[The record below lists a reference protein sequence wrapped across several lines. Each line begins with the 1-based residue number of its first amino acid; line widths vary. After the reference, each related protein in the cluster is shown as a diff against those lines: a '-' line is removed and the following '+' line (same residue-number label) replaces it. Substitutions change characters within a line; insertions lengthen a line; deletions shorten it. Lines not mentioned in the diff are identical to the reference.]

1 MRRER
6 RPWLLRLAHD
16 REAGFADQ
24 ETLRARGQE
33 SRHHLG
39 GIGLGHPRA
48 LDARRPEDRIHA
60 RAFGRRRAGAEP
72 AHRQRRRNRPV
83 FAADLPGHASEASAL
98 DRRLR
103 RAGAAAFDRLLDC
116 PREDH
121 HRAASGGAEGAQR
134 ALRRRGVSA
143 RAAESRRRGQADRR
157 DRRDRRA
164 DRRRRARRQHRQAL
178 DQRRIPQGVDGPR
191 ARDGAPHRH
200 EGPRA
205 GRAIVREQLQAG
217 THRVVK
223 VLAARLALLAL
234 VLAAWQLLP
243 SRGLVNPLL
252 LPPLGDVLQMLG
264 ELVQR
269 AQVREAL
276 AVSAAEVLV
285 AFLIA
290 VPLGAALGVLIAEND
305 YLGQVFK
312 PALFVIFAIPKSI
325 FLPLF
330 ILVLGVSFQ
339 QKVAYAAFTTTF
351 VVLMSAA
358 AAVESVKRDYLLVAR
373 SYGAT
378 QLQLVTRVYVPS
390 MLPLLLETLRIS
402 MIFNFTGVLIAE
414 MYASRTGIGH
424 LIASWGENFQ
434 MKQLFAGVIL
444 LAAAAILFNETLRW
458 MEHRV
463 STWRA

>member
-1 MRRER
+1 M
-6 RPWLLRLAHD
+6 
-16 REAGFADQ
+16 
-24 ETLRARGQE
+24 
-33 SRHHLG
+33 
-39 GIGLGHPRA
+39 
-48 LDARRPEDRIHA
+48 
-60 RAFGRRRAGAEP
+60 
-72 AHRQRRRNRPV
+72 
-83 FAADLPGHASEASAL
+83 
-98 DRRLR
+98 
-103 RAGAAAFDRLLDC
+103 
-116 PREDH
+116 
-121 HRAASGGAEGAQR
+121 
-134 ALRRRGVSA
+134 
-143 RAAESRRRGQADRR
+143 
-157 DRRDRRA
+157 
-164 DRRRRARRQHRQAL
+164 
-178 DQRRIPQGVDGPR
+178 
-191 ARDGAPHRH
+191 
-200 EGPRA
+200 
-205 GRAIVREQLQAG
+205 
-217 THRVVK
+217 K
-223 VLAARLALLAL
+223 VLAARLALLGL

-252 LPPLGDVLQMLG
+252 LPPLGEVLQMLG

-269 AQVREAL
+269 APVREAL

-290 VPLGAALGVLIAEND
+290 VPLGAVLGVLIAEND

-312 PALFVIFAIPKSI
+312 PALFVVFAIPKSI

-358 AAVESVKRDYLLVAR
+358 AAVESVKQDYLLVAR

-444 LAAAAILFNETLRW
+444 LAVAAILFNETLRW